1 MQMKSFDNRPDGTT
15 SNWLAASQ
23 SHKQAATSAL
33 PGIMIEVNRNESA
46 PVRVMIVDD
55 SALMRK
61 LLSETLR
68 RDPGI
73 EVVDTAMDGQFAL
86 DHLARSLPDVV
97 LMDVD
102 MPRLDGLGALERIVA
117 DYGLPVVMCSAQTTK
132 GAEATFQALEKGA
145 VDFIEKPTLAALS
158 SGAAATEIGAKVR
171 GAKNAR
177 VRRTA
182 TAPKPQ
188 AKAKEL
194 HGTDVAQSR
203 RWLSQIESMAKTIKP
218 QLVAIGTSTGGPP
231 ALEQV
236 LSGLP
241 SDFPLGIVIVQ
252 HMPPSF
258 TQQLANHLNRTSRI
272 SVREALDSE
281 MVRPGVAL
289 VAPGGAHLKVIRSG
303 DGYVVRVD
311 HKTPPV
317 SSHRPSVDVLFSSV
331 AESSNGRAAAF
342 LMTGM
347 GSDGAEGLG
356 KLAHK
361 NAITV
366 VQTPDSCVCH
376 GMPKSAMERGYA
388 RFVVPLDGITSAIA
402 ACG

>member
-1 MQMKSFDNRPDGTT
+1 
-15 SNWLAASQ
+15 
-23 SHKQAATSAL
+23 
-33 PGIMIEVNRNESA
+33 MIEAKRNESP

-61 LLSETLR
+61 LLTETLR

-132 GAEATFQALEKGA
+132 GAQATFQALAKGA
-145 VDFIEKPTLAALS
+145 VDFIEKPTLAALT

-177 VRRTA
+177 VKRTA
-182 TAPKPQ
+182 IATPKPQ
-188 AKAKEL
+188 EKAKEI
-194 HGTDVAQSR
+194 HVTETPQSR
-203 RWLSQIESMAKTIKP
+203 RWLSEIESMAKTVKP
-218 QLVAIGTSTGGPP
+218 HLIAIGTSTGGPP

-241 SDFPLGIVIVQ
+241 ANFPVGIVIVQ
-252 HMPPSF
+252 HMPPGF
-258 TQQLANHLNRTSRI
+258 TQQLANHLNRTSQI
-272 SVREALDSE
+272 TVREAVDSE
-281 MVRPGVAL
+281 LVQPGLAL
-289 VAPGGAHLKVIRSG
+289 IAPGGSHLKVVRG
-303 DGYVVRVD
+303 GEGYVVRID
-311 HKTPPV
+311 NKTPPV

-331 AESSNGRAAAF
+331 ADSTDGRAAAF

-366 VQTPDSCVCH
+366 AQTPDSCVCH

-388 RFVVPLDGITSAIA
+388 KFVVPLDGITSAIA
-402 ACG
+402 ACV